1 MKVNYRNE
9 KKREDINYVS
19 KGMLK
24 LIMRSLD
31 F

>member
-1 MKVNYRNE
+1 MKENYRNE
-9 KKREDINYVS
+9 KKENFNYVS

-24 LIMRSLD
+24 FIMKNID